1 MDQKNQTKCSICYK
15 ILPYN
20 SSTSSMQSHLSID
33 HCINSKI
40 SKKSTTLLNDDDI
53 SDIESGNENGFEE
66 TSHKKLNRLL
76 VNCIVGT
83 DQPISIV
90 RHPDFVY
97 LVSELNKSYKM
108 PCINTVSKKLIPSI
122 TDNLKSILMLELKGC
137 RFITITCDSWSS
149 LGKNS
154 YLGVTCHFIDK
165 NMTLVDRNLDLKFMS
180 EMKTAEYLFNTFNE
194 IFSEWSINNKIFALV
209 TDSGANIFSAV
220 NKFDDNVLK
229 ISCAGHRLNL
239 VVNDLLNARDI
250 KVKKFKNG
258 SKRYQVKDYD
268 GNGKLINREIT
279 ESEVKEIEKINEGKL
294 EIAKVISSC
303 RHILGS
309 FKHSEMLQKKLKE
322 VQETLCYETKI
333 KLVQDIAIRWSS
345 QFDMIESIITNKTAL
360 DMISI
365 EFQNI
370 KDYLPTATEFKV
382 LEDLCDLLHPIK
394 ELTKLFS
401 GKKYVTVTFLFPTL
415 YSLLN
420 EILESQPIF
429 TELVKTFQKELLR
442 SLKGRFKY
450 IFANDF
456 FLAATFLDFKFR
468 KFEFIKNDIY
478 RYECISKAKMFIK
491 TFYEM
496 HLKETEEIDITI
508 ETNCLNNTLN
518 SSNSSADNTIKTFQQ
533 LSTSPIANNITLV
546 NNKRRK
552 SINLIELVTDKSCC
566 NLIESNDKL
575 EKEIND
581 YSLQYFHSYENS
593 AIEFFQANQKLFPV
607 LTQIARIIFSVPA
620 TSMPSECLFSSTD
633 LIDTELR
640 NRLAPSLLEHLINDN
655 MFSVIFFSILEKTPI
670 SND

>member
-66 TSHKKLNRLL
+66 TGHKKLNRLL
-76 VNCIVGT
+76 VNFIVGT

-90 RHPDFVY
+90 RHPDFVN

-180 EMKTAEYLFNTFNE
+180 EMKTAEYLFNTLNE
-194 IFSEWSINNKIFALV
+194 ILSEWSINNKIFALV

-229 ISCAGHRLNL
+229 IPCADHRLNL

-294 EIAKVISSC
+294 ENAKVISSC
-303 RHILGS
+303 RHIVGS

-322 VQETLCYETKI
+322 VQETLRYETKI
-333 KLVQDIAIRWSS
+333 KLVQDIAIRWNS
-345 QFDMIESIITNKTAL
+345 QFDMIESILTNKTAL

-496 HLKETEEIDITI
+496 HLKETEEIDIII

-546 NNKRRK
+546 NNKRQK

-566 NLIESNDKL
+566 NLIESNNKL

-620 TSMPSECLFSSTD
+620 TSVPSECLFSSTG

-640 NRLAPSLLEHLINDN
+640 NRLAPSLLKHLINDN
-655 MFSVIFFSILEKTPI
+655 MFSATFFSILEKTPI

>member
-66 TSHKKLNRLL
+66 TGHKKLNRLL
-76 VNCIVGT
+76 VNFIVGT

-90 RHPDFVY
+90 RHPDFVN

-149 LGKNS
+149 LG

-180 EMKTAEYLFNTFNE
+180 EMKTAEYLFNTLNE

-229 ISCAGHRLNL
+229 IPCAGHRLNL

-250 KVKKFKNG
+250 KVKKIKNG
-258 SKRYQVKDYD
+258 LKRYQVKDYD

-303 RHILGS
+303 RHIVGS
-309 FKHSEMLQKKLKE
+309 FKHLEMLQKKLKE
-322 VQETLCYETKI
+322 VQETLRYETKI
-333 KLVQDIAIRWSS
+333 KLVQDIAIRWNS
-345 QFDMIESIITNKTAL
+345 QFDMIESILTNKTAL

-518 SSNSSADNTIKTFQQ
+518 SFNSSADNTIKTFQQ

-620 TSMPSECLFSSTD
+620 TSVPSECLFSSTG

-640 NRLAPSLLEHLINDN
+640 NKLAPSLLKQLVFIKEN
-655 MFSVIFFSILEKTPI
+655 K
-670 SND
+670 

>member
-1 MDQKNQTKCSICYK
+1 MDQKNQKKCSICYK

-66 TSHKKLNRLL
+66 TGHKKLNRLL
-76 VNCIVGT
+76 VNFIVGT

-90 RHPDFVY
+90 RHPDFVN

-180 EMKTAEYLFNTFNE
+180 EMKTAEYLFNTLNE

-229 ISCAGHRLNL
+229 IPCAGHRLNL
-239 VVNDLLNARDI
+239 VVNHLLNARDI

-303 RHILGS
+303 RHIVGS

-322 VQETLCYETKI
+322 VQETLRYETKI
-333 KLVQDIAIRWSS
+333 KLVQDIAIRWNS
-345 QFDMIESIITNKTAL
+345 QFDMIESILTNKTAL

-442 SLKGRFKY
+442 SLKRRFKY

-456 FLAATFLDFKFR
+456 F
-468 KFEFIKNDIY
+468 
-478 RYECISKAKMFIK
+478 
-491 TFYEM
+491 
-496 HLKETEEIDITI
+496 
-508 ETNCLNNTLN
+508 
-518 SSNSSADNTIKTFQQ
+518 
-533 LSTSPIANNITLV
+533 
-546 NNKRRK
+546 
-552 SINLIELVTDKSCC
+552 
-566 NLIESNDKL
+566 
-575 EKEIND
+575 
-581 YSLQYFHSYENS
+581 
-593 AIEFFQANQKLFPV
+593 
-607 LTQIARIIFSVPA
+607 
-620 TSMPSECLFSSTD
+620 
-633 LIDTELR
+633 
-640 NRLAPSLLEHLINDN
+640 
-655 MFSVIFFSILEKTPI
+655 
-670 SND
+670 

>member
-66 TSHKKLNRLL
+66 TGHKKLNRLL
-76 VNCIVGT
+76 MNFIVGT

-90 RHPDFVY
+90 RHPDFVN

-180 EMKTAEYLFNTFNE
+180 EMKTAEYLFNTLNE

-229 ISCAGHRLNL
+229 IPCAGHRLNL

-303 RHILGS
+303 RHIVGS

-322 VQETLCYETKI
+322 VQETLRYETKI
-333 KLVQDIAIRWSS
+333 KLVQDIAIRWNS
-345 QFDMIESIITNKTAL
+345 QFDMIESILTNKTAL

-401 GKKYVTVTFLFPTL
+401 GNKYVTVTFLFPTL

-420 EILESQPIF
+420 EIL
-429 TELVKTFQKELLR
+429 
-442 SLKGRFKY
+442 
-450 IFANDF
+450 
-456 FLAATFLDFKFR
+456 
-468 KFEFIKNDIY
+468 
-478 RYECISKAKMFIK
+478 
-491 TFYEM
+491 
-496 HLKETEEIDITI
+496 
-508 ETNCLNNTLN
+508 
-518 SSNSSADNTIKTFQQ
+518 
-533 LSTSPIANNITLV
+533 
-546 NNKRRK
+546 
-552 SINLIELVTDKSCC
+552 
-566 NLIESNDKL
+566 
-575 EKEIND
+575 
-581 YSLQYFHSYENS
+581 
-593 AIEFFQANQKLFPV
+593 
-607 LTQIARIIFSVPA
+607 
-620 TSMPSECLFSSTD
+620 
-633 LIDTELR
+633 
-640 NRLAPSLLEHLINDN
+640 
-655 MFSVIFFSILEKTPI
+655 
-670 SND
+670 

>member
-1 MDQKNQTKCSICYK
+1 
-15 ILPYN
+15 
-20 SSTSSMQSHLSID
+20 
-33 HCINSKI
+33 
-40 SKKSTTLLNDDDI
+40 
-53 SDIESGNENGFEE
+53 
-66 TSHKKLNRLL
+66 
-76 VNCIVGT
+76 
-83 DQPISIV
+83 
-90 RHPDFVY
+90 
-97 LVSELNKSYKM
+97 
-108 PCINTVSKKLIPSI
+108 
-122 TDNLKSILMLELKGC
+122 
-137 RFITITCDSWSS
+137 
-149 LGKNS
+149 
-154 YLGVTCHFIDK
+154 
-165 NMTLVDRNLDLKFMS
+165 MS
-180 EMKTAEYLFNTFNE
+180 EMKTAEYLFNKLNE

-229 ISCAGHRLNL
+229 IPCAGHRLNL

-258 SKRYQVKDYD
+258 SKRYEVKDYD
-268 GNGKLINREIT
+268 GNGKLINRETT

-294 EIAKVISSC
+294 EIAK
-303 RHILGS
+303 
-309 FKHSEMLQKKLKE
+309 LKE
-322 VQETLCYETKI
+322 VQETLRYETKI
-333 KLVQDIAIRWSS
+333 RLVQDIAIRWNS
-345 QFDMIESIITNKTAL
+345 QFDMIESILTNKTAL

-365 EFQNI
+365 EFPNI
-370 KDYLPTATEFKV
+370 KDYLPTATEFKM
-382 LEDLCDLLHPIK
+382 LEDLCDMLHPIK

-401 GKKYVTVTFLFPTL
+401 GNKYVTVAFLFPTL

-420 EILESQPIF
+420 GILELQPIF

-442 SLKGRFKY
+442 SLKECFKY

-496 HLKETEEIDITI
+496 HLKESEEIDIII

-518 SSNSSADNTIKTFQQ
+518 LSNSSADNTIKTFQQ
-533 LSTSPIANNITLV
+533 SSTPPIANNITLV

-581 YSLQYFHSYENS
+581 YSLQYFQSYENS

-620 TSMPSECLFSSTD
+620 TSGPSECLFSSTG

-640 NRLAPSLLEHLINDN
+640 NRLAPR
-655 MFSVIFFSILEKTPI
+655 ILKQLVFIKENK
-670 SND
+670 

>member
-1 MDQKNQTKCSICYK
+1 
-15 ILPYN
+15 
-20 SSTSSMQSHLSID
+20 
-33 HCINSKI
+33 
-40 SKKSTTLLNDDDI
+40 
-53 SDIESGNENGFEE
+53 
-66 TSHKKLNRLL
+66 
-76 VNCIVGT
+76 
-83 DQPISIV
+83 
-90 RHPDFVY
+90 
-97 LVSELNKSYKM
+97 M

-180 EMKTAEYLFNTFNE
+180 EMKTAEYLFNTLNE

-229 ISCAGHRLNL
+229 IPCAGHRLNL

-303 RHILGS
+303 THIVGS

-322 VQETLCYETKI
+322 VQETLRYETKI
-333 KLVQDIAIRWSS
+333 KLVQDIAIRWNS
-345 QFDMIESIITNKTAL
+345 QFDMIESILTNKTAL

-496 HLKETEEIDITI
+496 HLKETKEIDITI

-518 SSNSSADNTIKTFQQ
+518 SSNSSADNTIKTF
-533 LSTSPIANNITLV
+533 
-546 NNKRRK
+546 
-552 SINLIELVTDKSCC
+552 
-566 NLIESNDKL
+566 
-575 EKEIND
+575 
-581 YSLQYFHSYENS
+581 
-593 AIEFFQANQKLFPV
+593 
-607 LTQIARIIFSVPA
+607 
-620 TSMPSECLFSSTD
+620 
-633 LIDTELR
+633 
-640 NRLAPSLLEHLINDN
+640 
-655 MFSVIFFSILEKTPI
+655 
-670 SND
+670 

>member
-66 TSHKKLNRLL
+66 TGHKKLNRLL
-76 VNCIVGT
+76 VNFIVST

-90 RHPDFVY
+90 RHPNFVN

-180 EMKTAEYLFNTFNE
+180 EMKTAEYLFNTLNE

-209 TDSGANIFSAV
+209 TDLGANIFSAV

-229 ISCAGHRLNL
+229 IPCAGHRLNL
-239 VVNDLLNARDI
+239 VVNDLLNTRDI

-279 ESEVKEIEKINEGKL
+279 ESEVKEIEKINE
-294 EIAKVISSC
+294 AFRDVT
-303 RHILGS
+303 
-309 FKHSEMLQKKLKE
+309 KE
-322 VQETLCYETKI
+322 VQETLRYETKI
-333 KLVQDIAIRWSS
+333 KLVQDIAIRWNS
-345 QFDMIESIITNKTAL
+345 QFDMIESILTNKTAL

-394 ELTKLFS
+394 ELTKFFS

-450 IFANDF
+450 IFASDF

-593 AIEFFQANQKLFPV
+593 DIEFFQANQKLFPV

-620 TSMPSECLFSSTD
+620 TSVPSECLFSSTG

-640 NRLAPSLLEHLINDN
+640 NRLAPSLLKQKRRGPRTDPCGTPLSTSTQSVTLLPKTTLCFLIAKKQT
-655 MFSVIFFSILEKTPI
+655 IT
-670 SND
+670 